1 MAAVPY
7 GDLPRP
13 LTLYTYILPLPTLYA
28 GGEAAE
34 LATAMSEDTYIEVV
48 HKGQVG
54 FFRNTRNTNRLREN
68 PCANSM

>member
-48 HKGQVG
+48 HKGQVV
-54 FFRNTRNTNRLREN
+54 FSETLIDLEKTRVLI
-68 PCANSM
+68 PCS